1 MPVTALISLYSSL
14 SRRETA
20 QITAEFKSQRE
31 EKNTIRSPHAV
42 ISRLNSCYVRCCLLC
57 PVSKWLICSPEINCR
72 VSVHIHSQRI
82 VHQHVQWQIIAV
94 KTAAIWHAWSMRET
108 HRKWLP
114 TLLALVM
121 LKLSFENHKLGA
133 EHCVRPCWQ
142 WHIQSWLKSLAKSH
156 KTCQKYINKYKWC
169 LNKMKYF

>member
-1 MPVTALISLYSSL
+1 MPVTALISLNSSL

-20 QITAEFKSQRE
+20 QITAEFKSQW

-42 ISRLNSCYVRCCLLC
+42 ISRLNSYVRCCLLC
-57 PVSKWLICSPEINCR
+57 PVSKWLICSEEINCC

-94 KTAAIWHAWSMRET
+94 KAAAIWHAWSMRET

-121 LKLSFENHKLGA
+121 LKLYFDNHKLGQSIVFSPA
-133 EHCVRPCWQ
+133 DNDI
-142 WHIQSWLKSLAKSH
+142 HIQSWLKSLTKSH
-156 KTCQKYINKYKWC
+156 KTCQKYINKWKWC